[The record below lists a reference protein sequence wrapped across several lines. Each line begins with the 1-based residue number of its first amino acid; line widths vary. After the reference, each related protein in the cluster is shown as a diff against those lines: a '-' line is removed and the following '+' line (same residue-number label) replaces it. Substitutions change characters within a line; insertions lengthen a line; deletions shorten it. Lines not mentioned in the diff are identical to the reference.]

1 MTSSA
6 LASSVAPE
14 PGLSREEAARRLA
27 SQGPNELPRPGERQA
42 ARILL
47 AQFASPLVLV
57 LILAAV
63 VSRVL
68 GERTEAAVILC
79 IVALNACLGFMQE
92 YRAERAVRAL
102 RQLVTRTARVR
113 RDGMVTEI
121 PAAELVVGDIVEL
134 EPGGLVPA
142 DSRLL
147 EAEELTADE
156 SSLTGESAPVAKDFG
171 ATVYMGTPVLSG
183 YGTGLVIATGRR
195 TNLGRVA
202 ALVREPEQTDF
213 QRSIK
218 RFSQFL
224 VQVIVVLTTFVFVV
238 NAVLGRGWFD
248 SLLFALAL
256 AVGITPEVLPVIITM
271 TLASGALRMA
281 REKVVVKRL
290 ISVEDLGNVDVLC
303 CDKTGTLS
311 RGEFALHA
319 YVGPDGTTSSRVLLN
334 GALAGSAAV
343 GAPAAA
349 ANPTDRAIWS
359 ANDLAQIRDELS
371 HCRVL
376 DRNAFDFN
384 RRRVSVLVQQGSR
397 NVLVVKGAVES
408 VLPACIRV
416 QRGSEAH
423 ALTGATRADL
433 LAAAAGYEADGFR
446 AIAVSRKE
454 TALTTTTPADETE
467 LTLLGFL
474 LFLDPPK
481 PEAREALAQLGQLG
495 VALKLMS
502 GDSRE
507 VTHRICHEVGLPL
520 AEDRVVSGP
529 ELEALSDPEL
539 DQWVRRYDA
548 FARVTPEQKYR
559 LVSALRAEHHI
570 VGFLG
575 DGVNDAP
582 ALRVADVGISVDSGT
597 DVAKEAADII
607 LLEKSLKVVADGII
621 AGRRTFANITKYVL
635 NTVSANFGNMS
646 TVALTSMFLWFI
658 PLLPSQ
664 ILLNNLLSDGP
675 LLTIASDN
683 VDPMLLQRPRRW
695 NIPVIAR
702 FMVGFGLLSA
712 VFDLILIV
720 VLLEVYRVG
729 VPIFRTAWFV
739 ESACSEVLVTFAIRT
754 HLPFYRS
761 RPASLLLGSSA
772 VAALVAFSLPF
783 TRFGQQ
789 SFQFAPIPS
798 SVALLVLG
806 ILVAYFL
813 AVELAKAPFF
823 RIFER

>member
-6 LASSVAPE
+6 LASPAGSDT
-14 PGLSREEAARRLA
+14 GLGSEEAARRLA
-27 SQGPNELPRPGERQA
+27 TQGRNELPRPDERQA
-42 ARILL
+42 VRIFL

-68 GERTEAAVILC
+68 GERTEAVVILC
-79 IVALNACLGFMQE
+79 IVAVNACLGFVQE

-102 RQLVTRTARVR
+102 RQFVTRTARVH
-113 RDGMVTEI
+113 RDGSLVEI
-121 PAAELVVGDIVEL
+121 AAAELVPGDVVEL
-134 EPGGLVPA
+134 DLGVLVPA
-142 DSRLL
+142 DCRLL
-147 EAEELTADE
+147 AADELTADE
-156 SSLTGESAPVAKDFG
+156 ASLTGESAPAAKDAG

-183 YGTGLVIATGRR
+183 SGTAVVIATGPR
-195 TNLGRVA
+195 TALGRMA
-202 ALVREPEQTDF
+202 ALVRQPEQTDF
-213 QRSIK
+213 QRSIR

-224 VQVIVVLTTFVFVV
+224 VQVIVVLTTFVFLV
-238 NAVLGRGWFD
+238 NTMLGRGWFD

-256 AVGITPEVLPVIITM
+256 AVGITPEVLPVIITV
-271 TLASGALRMA
+271 TLAGGALRMA

-311 RGEFALHA
+311 RGEFALQA
-319 YVGPDGTTSSRVLLN
+319 YVGPDGGPSPEVLLN
-334 GALAGSAAV
+334 GALAGSAAL

-359 ANDLAQIRDELS
+359 ASSLEQIREELS
-371 HCRVL
+371 QCRVL

-384 RRRVSVLVQQGSR
+384 RRRASALVQHGSR
-397 NVLVVKGAVES
+397 RVLVVKGAVES
-408 VLPACIRV
+408 LLPACV
-416 QRGSEAH
+416 CLQQGSAVTT
-423 ALTGATRADL
+423 LTAAARAQL
-433 LAAAAGYEADGFR
+433 LDAAAGYEAGGLR
-446 AIAVSRKE
+446 AIAVGMKE
-454 TALTTTTPADETE
+454 TVLTTTTPADETD

-481 PEAREALAQLGQLG
+481 PEAREALAQFAQLG
-495 VALKLMS
+495 VALKVMS

-507 VTHRICHEVGLPL
+507 VTRRICREVGLPL
-520 AEDRVVSGP
+520 AEERVVSGT
-529 ELEALSDPEL
+529 ELEALSDSEL
-539 DQWVRRYDA
+539 HRWVRRYDA

-559 LVSALRAEHHI
+559 LVSALRAEHHV

-582 ALRVADVGISVDSGT
+582 ALRAADVGISVDSGT

-607 LLEKSLKVVADGII
+607 LLQKSLNVVADGIV

-646 TVALTSMFLWFI
+646 TVALTSMFLRFI

-683 VDPMLLQRPRRW
+683 VDSVLLQRPRRW
-695 NIPVIAR
+695 NVPVIAR

-712 VFDLILIV
+712 VFDVILIV
-720 VLLEVYRVG
+720 VLLEVYRAT
-729 VPIFRTAWFV
+729 VPVFRTAWFV

-761 RPASLLLGSSA
+761 RPAALLLWSSA
-772 VAALVAFSLPF
+772 AAALVAFGLPF
-783 TRFGQQ
+783 TRLGQQ
-789 SFQFAPIPS
+789 SFQFVPLPS
-798 SVALLVLG
+798 SVVVLVLG
-806 ILVAYFL
+806 VLAAYFL
-813 AVELAKAPFF
+813 VVELAKTSFF
-823 RIFER
+823 RLLER